1 MFSAGAIK
9 SNGEIIGKAFST
21 KEEAEEFLLNLMETN
36 ELKQARIRN
45 LATGEEEKII

>member
-9 SNGEIIGKAFST
+9 KNGEVIGKAFST
-21 KEEAEEFLLNLMETN
+21 KEEAEEFLLNLMEKE

-45 LATGEEEKII
+45 LKTGEEERII